1 MAHAH
6 VGNALHS
13 NFDVDYVITYRFLN
27 TTKVEASEKFTKLA
41 QALGQVGLTTEV
53 RNGQNCSLLIFVK
66 PASNRVLN
74 SHVYRSRVTDWLY
87 GVRAAQPDKEVHNAL
102 TKEPLTR
109 AERHRIIH
117 HMITSPKKEGGAGIT
132 PKQGQWKEVESVFP
146 LHDQKF
152 NKEWI
157 KKWSTATF
165 LTPEDL
171 DEIRDRLGEKIAF
184 YFAFTQ
190 SYFAFLIFPAV
201 FGVSAWALLG
211 SFSSIYAIV
220 TGLWCI
226 TFVEYWKHQ
235 EIDLSIRWGV
245 KGVSAMSQKRKD
257 FKAEKLIKDPVIG
270 EMVEFFPATT
280 RLSRQLLQVP
290 FALLAAL
297 ALGTLIASCFAI
309 EIFLSEV
316 YNGPMKSVLVSTPD
330 IFKRSRR

>member
-1 MAHAH
+1 MAHAQ

-13 NFDVDYVITYRFLN
+13 NFDVDYVITYRFLDTN
-27 TTKVEASEKFTKLA
+27 KVEASEKFAQLT
-41 QALGQVGLTTEV
+41 QALGLVGLTTEV

-66 PASNRVLN
+66 PASDTVLN
-74 SHVYRSRVTDWLY
+74 NHVYRSRVKDWLY
-87 GVRAAQPDKEVHNAL
+87 GVRAAQPDKETHHSL
-102 TKEPLTR
+102 TKEPLTQG
-109 AERHRIIH
+109 ERYRIIH
-117 HMITSPKKEGGAGIT
+117 HMIITPKEEGGAGIT

-157 KKWSTATF
+157 KKWSTVTF
-165 LTPEDL
+165 LRPEDL

-190 SYFAFLIFPAV
+190 SYFAFLLFPAA
-201 FGVSAWALLG
+201 FGFSAWILLG
-211 SFSSIYAIV
+211 SFSSIYAVVI
-220 TGLWCI
+220 GLWCI

-245 KGVSAMSQKRKD
+245 KGISAMSQRRKE
-257 FKAEKLIKDPVIG
+257 FRAEKQIKDPVTG
-270 EMVEFFPATT
+270 ETVEFFSATT

-309 EIFLSEV
+309 EIFLTEV
-316 YNGPMKSVLVSTPD
+316 YNGPMKSVLVSPPKSSMT
-330 IFKRSRR
+330 SQH